1 MFEFWK
7 KRKIEKITGAARDF
21 LQKTYEP
28 PKAPVKK
35 EEEKPKYS
43 REVRYSLDVQ
53 FSMAEDEPEKKNEP
67 EKKEEPKVQ
76 YSLRDSG
83 VRYSLRTPATD
94 DDKYDTDR
102 VTMLMRNAT
111 GYSSQVLSK
120 ALGGAINQT
129 FTDKLIDII
138 NQKGLRD
145 ADVYKAAQMD
155 RRLFSKIMSDR
166 DFKPAKDTALA
177 LIFALKLTLPQATD
191 LLSRAGYTLSHSSKR
206 DVILE
211 YFIREGIYNLAD
223 INIVLDNLEQ
233 KIIGR

>member
-7 KRKIEKITGAARDF
+7 KRRIERITEAARSF
-21 LQKTYEP
+21 LQRNYEP
-28 PKAPVKK
+28 PKNVLNK
-35 EEEKPKYS
+35 ENKFKYS
-43 REVRYSLDVQ
+43 RDIQCSYSIEDEPQ
-53 FSMAEDEPEKKNEP
+53 FSMAEEEP

-76 YSLRDSG
+76 YSLRDDG
-83 VRYSLRTPATD
+83 VRYSLRAPASD
-94 DDKYDTDR
+94 DDKYDTAR
-102 VTMLMRNAT
+102 VAMLMRNST

-129 FTDKLIDII
+129 FTYKLIDII

-177 LIFALKLTLPQATD
+177 LVFALKLTLPQATD

-211 YFIREGIYNLAD
+211 YFIREGIYNLTD